1 MNVESFLPLKPLE
14 LLILTMLAGG
24 SRHGYGLR
32 QDIQEHTGGTVT
44 LEAGNLYRHIRAL
57 EDAALVREVD
67 PPSPDT
73 DARRIY
79 YDLTPLGRRVL
90 TAELRR
96 LRSLVELAEERGI
109 VTWKRA

>member
-1 MNVESFLPLKPLE
+1 V
-14 LLILTMLAGG
+14 
-24 SRHGYGLR
+24 
-32 QDIQEHTGGTVT
+32 
-44 LEAGNLYRHIRAL
+44 
-57 EDAALVREVD
+57 
-67 PPSPDT
+67 PDT

-79 YDLTPLGRRVL
+79 YDLTPLGRRVV